1 MGTKNFINPLA
12 FTDELTT
19 LDPGDL
25 ILVRDIS
32 KQKKDTYITS
42 SNLTAY
48 LELRTFVQVSTTYQ
62 VLITDYTIECTAN
75 SFTVTLPTAVGIEG
89 KIFNIPNTGSGT
101 ITLVG
106 DGLSEVIYTDESFQ
120 IQSNG
125 TNYIII

>member
-19 LDPGDL
+19 LDSGDL

-62 VLITDYTIECTAN
+62 VLISDYTIECTAN

-89 KIFNIPNTGSGT
+89 KIFNIANSGSGI